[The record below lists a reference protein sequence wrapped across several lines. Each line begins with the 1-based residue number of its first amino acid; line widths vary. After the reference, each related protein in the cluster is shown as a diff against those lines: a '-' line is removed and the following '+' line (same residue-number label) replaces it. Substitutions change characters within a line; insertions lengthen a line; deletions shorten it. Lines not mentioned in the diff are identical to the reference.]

1 MAKMNLKLMN
11 ALRATLNRVATL
23 HPDGVLK
30 GVWVEFFP
38 NKGFYYCSKTIAAK
52 VAAIIMFGYRNV

>member
-23 HPDGVLK
+23 HPGYMLVYGVNRYSRKGVLDDPQGGTHK
-30 GVWVEFFP
+30 IF
-38 NKGFYYCSKTIAAK
+38 
-52 VAAIIMFGYRNV
+52 